1 MVLRELLARFAA
13 VPLSPSVSGRH
24 LPRSGYAPGANT
36 AAAAALCLRQP
47 VRPLEA
53 LGWRLAADGAAGA
66 GRLLFVNCADAGC
79 AAPMA
84 VADALNGHE

>member
-13 VPLSPSVSGRH
+13 VPLSPSGRH

-53 LGWRLAADGAAGA
+53 LGWRLAADGAAGV
-66 GRLLFVNCADAGC
+66 GRLLFVHCADAGC